1 MQVTA
6 RIKNLRIPPKKVRLI
21 TNFVKGKSVDVA
33 LDQLRFMNKQTAAPV
48 ADLIRSAVAN
58 AVHNFKLDKDNLMI
72 KDCQANLG
80 LTLRRYMP
88 KAHGRA
94 TLLQKKMSHVTITLA
109 EIKPSKEHDGVK
121 PKKANVDTT
130 DARENIHET
139 DEVKGKI
146 SKGKKVSKNAG
157 DEKGVEVVS
166 PARQASRVE
175 NVKKETKKS
184 AKKSA

>member
-21 TNFVKGKSVDVA
+21 TNFVKGKTVEAA

-48 ADLIRSAVAN
+48 AELIRSAVAN
-58 AVHNFKLDKDNLMI
+58 AQHNFKLDKNNLMI
-72 KDCQANLG
+72 KDCQAKLG
-80 LTLRRYMP
+80 LTLRRFMP

-121 PKKANVDTT
+121 PKKANIDST
-130 DARENIHET
+130 DSRENIHEV
-139 DEVKGKI
+139 DSENKKV
-146 SKGKKVSKNAG
+146 SKGKKSSKDAA
-157 DEKGVEVVS
+157 DEKGVEVIA
-166 PARQASRVE
+166 PARRVARLE
-175 NVKKETKKS
+175 NVKRDTKKS
-184 AKKSA
+184 KKSA